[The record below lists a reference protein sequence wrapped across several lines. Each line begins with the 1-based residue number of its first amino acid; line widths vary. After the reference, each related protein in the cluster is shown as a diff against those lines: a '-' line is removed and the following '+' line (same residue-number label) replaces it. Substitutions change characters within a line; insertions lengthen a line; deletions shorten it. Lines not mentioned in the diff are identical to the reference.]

1 MRMLNNIFNQIKRS
15 SIKTLLLVFVSLFLC
30 SCEECPTYQT
40 YLNRG
45 IANNCLLCELFD
57 ILTKSA
63 TTAANNSWNTFA
75 TPLIPVVV
83 IATAIYVAF
92 YTLKMVGSAGKQDA
106 ASYLMADKKGILIL
120 GFKLAV
126 IVLLLKDTFFID
138 KIISPILQAGLEVG
152 LQLGPGNISINF
164 SNGSGWGGLFNDIN
178 DAIVGYNDQ
187 VYETIALGQTMI
199 CVATDGF
206 IFFWYWLMLLYGFI
220 FFIFGWFTLATI
232 CFYIVDILINLA
244 FGAILLPFGIAF
256 AISNQTSQYST
267 KIWQIFLNAFFSFVI
282 LGVILGLSIELIDLS
297 LGRVNE
303 NNAGSM
309 GENAFSASV
318 VKTLNA
324 DNVKVVSEMLW
335 SSGSLL
341 LTIVC
346 FCLLVNLIEELK
358 SLIGKISDT
367 AALSDA
373 GSKTST
379 AMASAPAKGTKK
391 LGSHVANFSWDGTK
405 YAGHVGAR
413 ITRLDKGID
422 NAKEGLISAQGYLTG
437 TGKKGYKAFWRS

>member
-1 MRMLNNIFNQIKRS
+1 MRMLNNIFNRIKRS

-57 ILTKSA
+57 ILTRSA

-152 LQLGPGNISINF
+152 LQLGPGNININF

-199 CVATDGF
+199 CVATDDF

-318 VKTLNA
+318 VKTLDSN
-324 DNVKVVSEMLW
+324 NIKELSEMLW
-335 SSGSLL
+335 ASGSLL

-346 FCLLVNLIEELK
+346 FCLLVNLIEGFKDLVN
-358 SLIGKISDT
+358 KISDT
-367 AALSDA
+367 ASLTDSGTNTAA
-373 GSKTST
+373 AEGERISKN
-379 AMASAPAKGTKK
+379 AKRVGKYATDNAWSGAKYT
-391 LGSHVANFSWDGTK
+391 GHVA
-405 YAGHVGAR
+405 AR

-422 NAKEGLISAQGYLTG
+422 MARESLSSVKGTLTG
-437 TGKKGYKAFWRS
+437 TGRKGYKAFWRK